1 MLDFDLRM
9 VLQILGAVLCVGNYL
24 LVQTR
29 RITAT
34 QPMSLSI
41 VASGG
46 VVLLVSAIMGADW
59 GLILLEVSWLV
70 MISVTLVIRH
80 REVLAAA
87 SGSVAVD
94 DGFVDGEAVT
104 AEIAIASSAIGVAAV
119 ESPVLESPV
128 LDFSNTGELELV
140 GTA

>member
-80 REVLAAA
+80 REALGTA
-87 SGSVAVD
+87 SGSAGAAVAG

-104 AEIAIASSAIGVAAV
+104 AEIAIASSAVGVASV
-119 ESPVLESPV
+119 ESPV